1 MMSLLNSP
9 LDTYQNIITVLKLQN
24 YPTLISYL
32 SYDNRKRIATDIA
45 KTATGKSQVTNN
57 FTD

>member
-45 KTATGKSQVTNN
+45 KTATGKSQVANCA
-57 FTD
+57 TD